1 MALQSSGEIKIS
13 QILTELNYASNRS
26 NSELENLSTGSG
38 ALYTHTINTFN
49 ASSDRPDGNAPHA
62 MSEFYSYDHD
72 AGVTISTSGN
82 TGLHCTGLPG
92 TKDMANSFAT
102 ITISGGSGG
111 CDVDNFTTTGGPFGS
126 LIFQF
131 TTDGS
136 TPSTSTTGT
145 SSISQLNSAL
155 SSFNSGTL
163 KLRPGW
169 HHTPSNKD
177 GTGAFSFTITNSST
191 DSSAIT
197 GNITFQSGGFAP

>member
-13 QILTELNYASNRS
+13 QIQSELGYASNRTNAS
-26 NSELENLSTGSG
+26 LKSLSDGTGTFFS
-38 ALYTHTINTFN
+38 HVINTAN
-49 ASSDRPDGNAPHA
+49 AAADRPDGVAPHE
-62 MSEFYSYDHD
+62 MSEFYSYNHS

-82 TGLHCTGLPG
+82 TGLHCSGEAG

-111 CDVDNFTTTGGPFGS
+111 CDVDNFTTSGGPFGS

-155 SSFNSGTL
+155 ASFNSGTL

-169 HHTPSNKD
+169 HHNPSNKD
-177 GTGAFSFTITNSST
+177 GTGAFTFTITNAST